1 MRIRALVA
9 VVAALACAIGAA
21 EAPAATSVTWIPGY
35 KAPGTPAKLD
45 RVGVVKVGPS
55 SARNVLVL
63 EPGTSAG
70 AAYFVPLAK
79 TLVGRMKGW
88 QVWSIERRE
97 NQLEDQSVLDRVKAG
112 QATAQQLFDY
122 YLGFV
127 TNPSITPHFQFIPDA
142 SVAFAKQWGMRTTV
156 EDLRRVIAAAR
167 RGGRHVVL
175 GGHSLGGSIVT
186 AYATWDFDGRPGAK
200 DLSGLVYIDGGSGPT
215 PVTAAA
221 ATKSLKGLQ
230 SGSPW
235 LSFGGISAPFAG
247 LFNVVGSTLAHVDP
261 NVPSLLQA
269 WPALPANLR
278 SPIPVTNVGGYG
290 LALDTATSPASL
302 VAAQA
307 HLGKLAASGDPRGWD
322 NAGELTPIQRFADM
336 FSGTGLRGVDGT
348 AWYHPLR
355 LTIDA
360 GAVADGN
367 RNAAQKVL
375 GVRAT
380 HGDDVKIP
388 IYAFAAAL
396 GSTRVLDAARAL
408 ARQSHLPKRDLT
420 LVDRHTT
427 YAHNDP
433 AGALPKNDFLS
444 RLVGFLAKVD

>member
-1 MRIRALVA
+1 MTRVAGLVVA
-9 VVAALACAIGAA
+9 VLVLGCVSSAHAAG
-21 EAPAATSVTWIPGY
+21 VTWIPGY
-35 KAPGTPAKLD
+35 AAPGTPKKLD

-70 AAYFVPLAK
+70 AAYFVPFAK
-79 TLVGRMKGW
+79 TLVRRLKGW
-88 QVWSIERRE
+88 QVWSVERRE
-97 NQLEDQSVLDRVKAG
+97 NQLEDQSVLDRAKAG
-112 QATAQQLFDY
+112 TASPQQLFDY
-122 YLGFV
+122 YLGFI
-127 TNPSITPHFQFIPDA
+127 TNQSISPHFQLIPDA
-142 SVAFAKQWGMRTTV
+142 SVAYAKQWGMRTTV

-167 RGGRHVVL
+167 KGGRRVVL

-186 AYATWDFDGRPGAK
+186 AYATWDFAGRAGAK
-200 DLSGLVYIDGGSGPT
+200 DLAGLVYIDGGSSPT
-215 PVTAAA
+215 PVTPAAA
-221 ATKSLKGLQ
+221 RKSLQDLEK
-230 SGSPW
+230 GSPW
-235 LSFGGISAPFAG
+235 LTFGGIAAPFAG
-247 LFNVVGSTLAHVDP
+247 LFNIVGSTLARVDP
-261 NVPSLLQA
+261 NGASLLGP

-290 LALDTATSPASL
+290 RALDTATSPAPL

-322 NAGELTPIQRFADM
+322 DAGELTPIQRYADM
-336 FSGTGLRGVDGT
+336 FSGTGLQSVDGT
-348 AWYHPLR
+348 AWYHPQR

-367 RNAAQKVL
+367 ANAAQKVM

-380 HGDDVKIP
+380 HGDDVDVP

-396 GSTRVLDAARAL
+396 GGKRVLAAARAL
-408 ARQSHLPKRDLT
+408 ARQSHLPRADLT

-433 AGALPKNDFLS
+433 AGAFPKNDFLS
-444 RLVGFLAKVD
+444 RLVTFLRPLGAV